1 MATQWAPGPLHAKS
15 IIRVFVLRE
24 MLFGLV
30 VHSVGVS
37 EYGHYKAQAQ
47 ESPLESGATNKS
59 FFIFRKVEVW

>member
-1 MATQWAPGPLHAKS
+1 MATQWAPGPLHSKG

-24 MLFGLV
+24 MLFAL
-30 VHSVGVS
+30 VHSVGMS

-59 FFIFRKVEVW
+59 FFISGR